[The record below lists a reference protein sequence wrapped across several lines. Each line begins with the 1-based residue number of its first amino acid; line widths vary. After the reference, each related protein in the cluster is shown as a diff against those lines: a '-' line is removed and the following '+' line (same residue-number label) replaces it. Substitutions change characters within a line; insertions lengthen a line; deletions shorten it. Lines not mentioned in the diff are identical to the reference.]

1 MTEEEALAL
10 FGAMAVW
17 ELRRAVHTQMY
28 PLGSRKA
35 EAARIALCMR
45 EREEREERER
55 RREQSRQMARERQ
68 LAEGARQQQARQE
81 AQRRERERQRR
92 QHQEDLQRQRLQR
105 RLDAGIEQPLYLS
118 HRAWQTY
125 SEAEPSRQEEYKK
138 ELRKLSILPRT
149 AMRKQVNKMERA
161 RGDCYV
167 FPRGHQ
173 SVRLFFYQHSN
184 VLRIC
189 EIASKYDGSYDDV
202 WDRGVFKDQYRDGEF
217 RLWHDTEAIELCPST
232 T

>member
-1 MTEEEALAL
+1 MTEEETLAL
-10 FGAMAVW
+10 FGGLATW

-68 LAEGARQQQARQE
+68 LAETARQQQARQE
-81 AQRRERERQRR
+81 TQRREREHQRR
-92 QHQEDLQRQRLQR
+92 RHQEDLQRQRLQR

-118 HRAWQTY
+118 HHAWQTY
-125 SEAEPSRQEEYKK
+125 SAAEPSRQEEYKK
-138 ELRKLSILPRT
+138 ELRKLSILPHA
-149 AMRKQVNKMERA
+149 AMRKQVNKMERS

-173 SVRLFFYQHSN
+173 SVRLFFYQHGD

-189 EIASKYDGSYDDV
+189 EIASKYDGTYDDV
-202 WDRGVFKDQYRDGEF
+202 WNRGVFKDHYRDEEF
-217 RLWHDTEAIELCPST
+217 RLWHDTEATGLST
-232 T
+232 GTS